1 MQFRHTLAVI
11 LWVRPSSSV
20 RKKESWFFSCS
31 LWWKLWNGQSLC
43 LVQEE
48 ILKQY
53 AGQEQWIIQDLMRQV
68 RHYRKVSH
76 LAQSLPFWTSHI
88 WKHSYKGSSHSLTKL
103 CWISKQYPPIR
114 SACLHIWCRSQVA
127 AYALNVHATS
137 QVILRKHLPCW
148 VRVLLLSANNLRMSS
163 SAEVS
168 TACKFDQL
176 DLTRQLT
183 LYCKITCLLAD
194 GLGWTHNGVRTAC
207 GLCWGRNEGTSQ
219 EDEVREKNLETVWD
233 CYCQALMWCSSVDTS
248 GMQECQYFTIHS
260 YIRRRK

>member
-1 MQFRHTLAVI
+1 MSRSLCNMRGRVCGSKLTQSKSQHQVVSLVKRQHAI
-11 LWVRPSSSV
+11 LTYACSDFVGPPFLKCAQEGKLRI
-20 RKKESWFFSCS
+20 FSCS

-48 ILKQY
+48 LLKQY

-88 WKHSYKGSSHSLTKL
+88 WNHSYKGSSHSLTQL

-127 AYALNVHATS
+127 AYALNVCATS
-137 QVILRKHLPCW
+137 QIILRRHLPCW
-148 VRVLLLSANNLRMSS
+148 VRVLLSSANNLRMSS
-163 SAEVS
+163 SAELS
-168 TACKFDQL
+168 TAYKFDQL
-176 DLTRQLT
+176 DLTMQLT

-194 GLGWTHNGVRTAC
+194 GLGRTHNGNGSAR
-207 GLCWGRNEGTSQ
+207 GLCWGRNEGTS
-219 EDEVREKNLETVWD
+219 
-233 CYCQALMWCSSVDTS
+233 
-248 GMQECQYFTIHS
+248 G
-260 YIRRRK
+260 